1 MNSWN
6 RFFQIPW
13 TWSIAGPHAAAA
25 RPRTFLVKGIFTL
38 GVLGI
43 CLSPATIDAADNSAT
58 RRPNP
63 GPTRVTASSKSSADT
78 KTKVVNVPVAYQKPD
93 SVEGGASRASPSMS
107 GNVKIAPKPL
117 TEEQQK
123 QNALQLESITIRRH
137 SQPRRI
143 RDYSWIYIDQPQ
155 PREIKV
161 HDIIT
166 IVVDENSEVTQ
177 NARYTRQRMGQIKAE
192 LKEFMR
198 IDDAGNLATA
208 AADSPTIDGT
218 LQSRLQSAG
227 DTINREGI
235 RYRIAATVVDVMP
248 NGHLVLE
255 ARKSIRANY
264 DVWEYT
270 LTGIL
275 RPDDVNRDNT
285 ALTENVANLDIVKR
299 QRGRVFDATKRPWG
313 IYLWDQLMPF

>member
-6 RFFQIPW
+6 WFFPSPW
-13 TWSIAGPHAAAA
+13 MWSIVGTRATCS
-25 RPRTFLVKGIFTL
+25 RPRKILLQGVFTL
-38 GVLGI
+38 GTLGI
-43 CLSPATIDAADNSAT
+43 CI
-58 RRPNP
+58 
-63 GPTRVTASSKSSADT
+63 SSASIEASDNPVPRRSIAAPIRTSAGT
-78 KTKVVNVPVAYQKPD
+78 KTSTSRTSRTSQPVAYQKAD
-93 SVEGGASRASPSMS
+93 SSQRGASTANPSKS
-107 GNVKIAPKPL
+107 GTTKIMPRPL
-117 TEEQQK
+117 TDEQQQ
-123 QNALQLESITIRRH
+123 QNAMQLDSITIRR
-137 SQPRRI
+137 SQQPRRI
-143 RDYSWIYIDQPQ
+143 RDYSWIYIDQPL

-177 NARYTRQRMGQIKAE
+177 NARYTRQRMGQLKAE

-198 IDDAGNLATA
+198 IDDEGNLAIA
-208 AADSPTIDGT
+208 AADSPSIDGT

-235 RYRIAATVVDVMP
+235 KYRIAATVVDVMP